1 MTLLALGGA
10 HSEHRPVNPSYED
23 LFFYGSMG
31 AINASEDLFR
41 LRFQHHTGQ
50 LTATSSLK
58 ETRRTIARIKTL
70 QLEKTKEGG
79 DE

>member
-1 MTLLALGGA
+1 MKIDELRSL
-10 HSEHRPVNPSYED
+10 SEEELSQA
-23 LFFYGSMG
+23 

-50 LTATSSLK
+50 LTATWSLR

-70 QLEKTKEGG
+70 QAEKASEQAKEGG

>member
-1 MTLLALGGA
+1 MKIDEL
-10 HSEHRPVNPSYED
+10 R
-23 LFFYGSMG
+23 SMSDEELSQA

>member
-1 MTLLALGGA
+1 MKIDEL
-10 HSEHRPVNPSYED
+10 R
-23 LFFYGSMG
+23 SMSDEELSQA

-50 LTATSSLK
+50 LTATSSLR

>member
-1 MTLLALGGA
+1 MKIDELRAMNSEELGQA
-10 HSEHRPVNPSYED
+10 
-23 LFFYGSMG
+23 

-50 LTATSSLK
+50 LTVTSSLT

-70 QLEKTKEGG
+70 QAEMAKEGG